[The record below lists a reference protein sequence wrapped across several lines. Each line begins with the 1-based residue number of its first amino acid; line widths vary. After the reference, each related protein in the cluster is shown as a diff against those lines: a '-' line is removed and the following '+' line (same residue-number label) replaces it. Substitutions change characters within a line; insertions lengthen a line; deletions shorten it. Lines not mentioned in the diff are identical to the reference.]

1 MIWLLQFWFSLL
13 VVNNR
18 KWCLYNVCEI
28 GEADET
34 KMRSS
39 FGHLIR
45 VSFYSYDLTTYFIT
59 LDSKRIFLIGFHG
72 SFLQIE

>member
-39 FGHLIR
+39 SGHLIR
-45 VSFYSYDLTTYFIT
+45 VSFYSYDLTTLSHLILSAF
-59 LDSKRIFLIGFHG
+59 FLLVHG